1 MGPEVEKHL
10 TFPVQLTPFQM
21 QKYTKTQ
28 AMASVTASG
37 TRSWPGSS
45 KPLVI

>member
-1 MGPEVEKHL
+1 MGSDVEKHL
-10 TFPVQLTPFQM
+10 TLPVQLTPFQM

-28 AMASVTASG
+28 ATASVIASG

-45 KPLVI
+45 KPSVS